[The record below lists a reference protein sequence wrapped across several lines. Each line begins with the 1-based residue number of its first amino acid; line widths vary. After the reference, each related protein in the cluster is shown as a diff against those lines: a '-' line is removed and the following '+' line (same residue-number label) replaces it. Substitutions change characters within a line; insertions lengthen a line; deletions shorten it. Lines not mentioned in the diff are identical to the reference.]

1 MKELIQK
8 TKNQLIISKFH
19 MRDRFYQ
26 FLVNTGL
33 ISVICTLSNVV
44 YANEGG
50 TPANGDLDTQ
60 MKNAM
65 GAVLGN
71 ILTVFKYVGMGL
83 LIAGIVQLILAF
95 KDDNADGKQRA
106 IMLCGI
112 SIALI
117 LIKPF
122 LTGINIINLGI
133 K

>member
-33 ISVICTLSNVV
+33 ISVICTLSNTV
-44 YANEGG
+44 YAD
-50 TPANGDLDTQ
+50 GDLETQ

-122 LTGINIINLGI
+122 LTGINIINLGLGSTNTP
-133 K
+133 KQ